1 MPVRD
6 IQAWNVA
13 LLDINNAP
21 ISVAGLATEF
31 TLPTLEREFDTDKRA
46 GESGVVPRPKFITEM
61 VATIKLMSTS
71 EEFENAMLSNLAKP
85 VTLQLKASAADTVTG
100 ITVPYIVSLRG
111 YFSEYP
117 LGDFTDMGM
126 EQEISMMISYVSK
139 TFGSNIVIIDPKN
152 YIYSINGVN
161 LWAGVKT
168 ELGL

>member
-21 ISVAGLATEF
+21 ISVAGLATEMS
-31 TLPTLEREFDTDKRA
+31 LPTLTREFDTDKRA
-46 GESGVVPRPKFITEM
+46 GESGVVSRPKFFDAME
-61 VATIKLMSTS
+61 ATIKLMSTS
-71 EEFENAMLSNLAKP
+71 EEFEIAMLSNVAKP
-85 VTLQLKASAADTVTG
+85 ITLQLKASAADTVTG
-100 ITVPYIVSLRG
+100 ITVPYVVSLRG

-117 LGDFTDMGM
+117 LGDLSDMGM
-126 EQEISMMISYVSK
+126 EQEITIAVSYLSKVFGTNTMIV
-139 TFGSNIVIIDPKN
+139 DPKN